1 MLHLHLKEP
10 VCVLATRLFS
20 GHFEFFL
27 KCVFRTKLDRELPPG
42 QFKIE
47 LGVKEGTHSTA
58 SEVTKQIND
67 KERVAA
73 ALENPNLLETVERC
87 IKVEF

>member
-1 MLHLHLKEP
+1 M
-10 VCVLATRLFS
+10 
-20 GHFEFFL
+20 FL

-87 IKVEF
+87 IKVENRQFLLKSL

>member
-67 KERVAA
+67 KEGVDHDEIAKRFQGSDAFRKF
-73 ALENPNLLETVERC
+73 N
-87 IKVEF
+87 